1 MSWKL
6 KEEELQFIDEN
17 EEQIREYVG
26 KKGEDYINIWRE
38 GKKFNPDSFSRND
51 MAWLQRNV

>member
-26 KKGEDYINIWRE
+26 KKGEDYINI
-38 GKKFNPDSFSRND
+38 
-51 MAWLQRNV
+51 

>member
-26 KKGEDYINIWRE
+26 KKGED
-38 GKKFNPDSFSRND
+38 
-51 MAWLQRNV
+51 